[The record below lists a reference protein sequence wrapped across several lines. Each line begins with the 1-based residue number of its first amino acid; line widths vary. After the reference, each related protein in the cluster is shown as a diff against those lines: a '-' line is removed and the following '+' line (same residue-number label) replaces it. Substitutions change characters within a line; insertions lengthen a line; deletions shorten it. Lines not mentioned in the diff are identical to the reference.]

1 MRRRTGQGLIFALL
15 VGFVAV
21 IAAFALQR
29 AAAPPTRPLAVLPPH
44 SPPAATGS
52 QALRGTPVPLP
63 SDRSAAG
70 LPTETPWPPTPIS
83 ESQPG
88 RLPTPDDQ
96 PQLAGLPADRWRIW
110 LPYQRSA
117 TDAPAFQLL
126 APDAQDKRRWQF
138 GPAIDLGL
146 RSEFPGPSLH
156 RLHPSP
162 DRRLVVADLAYGE
175 QVYPLVIDLKQGRVY
190 TLPGEQAYFYAWHP
204 DSRRVLVSAV
214 EGWLLVDVM
223 SQRYERLTQFDAT
236 SEPLPLRA
244 LAYSPNGQSL
254 ADAAVYAPTIT
265 ETVARIEVG
274 LWQAGRRRLLFS
286 LPGGSML
293 AEHSL
298 RWSPDGR
305 WLAFIADVHQNGR
318 QTQLWTIDMRTGNA
332 EMRGMLAQ
340 ESQYNHPPAW
350 SPDSSTIAAIAQPSD
365 GEASIAIFDVRNSDR
380 RNIQLRSTGAPA
392 HLVWSMD
399 GRWLMFSL
407 ARGGFGEAWV
417 SSADGARQQ
426 AIAGALPAGAPFA
439 FVEGHE

>member
-1 MRRRTGQGLIFALL
+1 M
-15 VGFVAV
+15 
-21 IAAFALQR
+21 
-29 AAAPPTRPLAVLPPH
+29 
-44 SPPAATGS
+44 
-52 QALRGTPVPLP
+52 
-63 SDRSAAG
+63 
-70 LPTETPWPPTPIS
+70 
-83 ESQPG
+83 
-88 RLPTPDDQ
+88 
-96 PQLAGLPADRWRIW
+96 
-110 LPYQRSA
+110 
-117 TDAPAFQLL
+117 FQLL
-126 APDAQDKRRWQF
+126 APNKGRWQF
-138 GPAIDLGL
+138 GQAIDLGL
-146 RSEFPGPSLH
+146 RSEFPGPSLY

-162 DRRLVVADLAYGE
+162 DRHLLVADIAYGE
-175 QVYPLVIDLKQGRVY
+175 QVYPLVLDLKRSSVY

-214 EGWLLVDVM
+214 EGWLLVDVTNR
-223 SQRYERLTQFDAT
+223 RYELLTQFDT
-236 SEPLPLRA
+236 TGDPLPLRA
-244 LAYSPNGQSL
+244 LAYAPDGQSL
-254 ADAAVYAPTIT
+254 ADAVVYAPTVT
-265 ETVARIEVG
+265 EPAARIEVG
-274 LWQAGRRRLLFS
+274 LWQTGQRRSLFS
-286 LPGGSML
+286 LAGGSML

-350 SPDSSTIAAIAQPSD
+350 SPDSGAIAAIAQPSD
-365 GEASIAIFDVRNSDR
+365 GEASIVIFDVRNSDR